1 MQAYYSNRNL
11 SLQMKKQKRHTLV
24 VLACLAIV
32 ALTLSCE
39 NKKHVMNDIRYADS
53 ILYHY
58 RDNAQPIIDSL
69 LAAGTINQLAAE
81 YYNICFNLRGTDD
94 YENMLKHAYD
104 IEIKNEKDRIYHI
117 RVAQESVYFYVICR
131 RYDAAMQTF
140 TDVRPM
146 ISTDDLEKYP
156 QIVQSYANMQYLV
169 GICNIYKEHYQEGD
183 RLIEVG
189 LDKITECSRDT
200 VNLPIA
206 HSAVFQYPLVAL
218 TAFYNQKQYDTS
230 LKWID
235 RAEQNLNESTLNS
248 KLSAE
253 MKDYMEGHIYNA
265 RATIYAIQGKKKES
279 KEYYEKYL
287 KTKTSQSNTSRL
299 NTVDYLLATGQYE
312 EAADVVD
319 GIEQLM
325 VARNMPMTLDN
336 IVGYIVTKYKAN
348 LLAGRRDTAL
358 AVASRIIFALDSAL
372 VWSDRDKSIE
382 LATLY
387 ETSLKEQKIAEQ
399 QIEMNHERYLALAV
413 VLVLIT
419 VFFVLY
425 TLSRRRA
432 YAKLAIA
439 NARAEE
445 SSRMKSDFI
454 QQISHE
460 IRTPLNILSGFAQV
474 ITTPG
479 LELDEET
486 SKDINQ
492 KITDNTNRI
501 TGLVNKM
508 LELSD
513 ANSQTVIEKTD
524 NVSVIEIAAD
534 AAEAS
539 GITSAKHLQFDM
551 ELSPE
556 AEKATIQTNRQAAT
570 RALTLLLDN
579 ARKFTAPAEARPNEA
594 LSSHKQRVKLN
605 IKTDEKGVLFT
616 IEDTGIGIPKEEAE
630 RVFLEFVQL
639 DEYYEGTGI
648 GLTVARSIA
657 RRMGGDVILD
667 ASYTNGARFILKLR

>member
-1 MQAYYSNRNL
+1 
-11 SLQMKKQKRHTLV
+11 MKKQKRHTLV

-53 ILYHY
+53 ILDHY

-235 RAEQNLNESTLNS
+235 RAEQNLNDSTLNS

>member
-1 MQAYYSNRNL
+1 
-11 SLQMKKQKRHTLV
+11 MKKQKRHTLV

-235 RAEQNLNESTLNS
+235 RAEQNLNDSTLNS

-312 EAADVVD
+312 KAADVVD

-348 LLAGRRDTAL
+348 LLAGRRDTAQ

-372 VWSDRDKSIE
+372 VWSNRDKSIE

-387 ETSLKEQKIAEQ
+387 ETSQKEQKIAEQ

>member
-1 MQAYYSNRNL
+1 
-11 SLQMKKQKRHTLV
+11 
-24 VLACLAIV
+24 
-32 ALTLSCE
+32 
-39 NKKHVMNDIRYADS
+39 
-53 ILYHY
+53 
-58 RDNAQPIIDSL
+58 
-69 LAAGTINQLAAE
+69 
-81 YYNICFNLRGTDD
+81 
-94 YENMLKHAYD
+94 
-104 IEIKNEKDRIYHI
+104 
-117 RVAQESVYFYVICR
+117 
-131 RYDAAMQTF
+131 
-140 TDVRPM
+140 
-146 ISTDDLEKYP
+146 
-156 QIVQSYANMQYLV
+156 
-169 GICNIYKEHYQEGD
+169 
-183 RLIEVG
+183 
-189 LDKITECSRDT
+189 
-200 VNLPIA
+200 
-206 HSAVFQYPLVAL
+206 
-218 TAFYNQKQYDTS
+218 
-230 LKWID
+230 
-235 RAEQNLNESTLNS
+235 
-248 KLSAE
+248 

-348 LLAGRRDTAL
+348 LLAGRRDTAQ

-372 VWSDRDKSIE
+372 VWSNRDKSIE

>member
-1 MQAYYSNRNL
+1 
-11 SLQMKKQKRHTLV
+11 MKKQKRHTLV

-235 RAEQNLNESTLNS
+235 RAEQNLNDSTLNS

-539 GITSAKHLQFDM
+539 GVTSAKHLQFDM

>member
-1 MQAYYSNRNL
+1 
-11 SLQMKKQKRHTLV
+11 MKKQKRHTLV

-235 RAEQNLNESTLNS
+235 RAEHNLNDSTLNS

>member
-1 MQAYYSNRNL
+1 
-11 SLQMKKQKRHTLV
+11 MKKQKRHTLV

-235 RAEQNLNESTLNS
+235 RAEQNLNDSTLNS